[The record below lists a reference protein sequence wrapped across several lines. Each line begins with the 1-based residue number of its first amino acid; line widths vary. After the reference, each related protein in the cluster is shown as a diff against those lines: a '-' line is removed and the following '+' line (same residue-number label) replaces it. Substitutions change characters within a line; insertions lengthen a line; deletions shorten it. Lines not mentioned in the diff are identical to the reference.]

1 MKSAVTPGL
10 FEPSVTASAPSDSAS
25 ARPAVISE
33 ARLARLREDR
43 ARLLAF
49 SFSRAELLLE
59 VDADVT
65 ITYCFGASYALT
77 GLSTDDLVG
86 RPLVGLLADTSRALI
101 REVQIALE
109 NGLRLRPQALFLSLQ
124 GGRMAAGSVAG
135 FPLPERQDRFY
146 LSFANRME
154 VDEEGL
160 PRALERLDEGPTQRD
175 RSTGLLTQDAFSEIA
190 TRRLKYA
197 KDHPEKEPLRLTM
210 VDLQGVSDLGARLD
224 ATEQA
229 AFQRALGA
237 LLSSQSQ
244 GGDSAVRLSDEKYG
258 VLHEASVDAR
268 DIKAQ
273 VEALARQLDPD
284 GQGVEVI
291 ARELKIDI
299 SNINVVDAS
308 RALIYA
314 VTKFTETQKGEFTVT
329 NLNESLGALM
339 KDTVARVTSIRDI
352 LASHGFSLVYHPIVD
367 LKTRRIHHQEAL
379 SRLPD
384 GSSPFETVTF
394 AEQVG
399 MVTELDMSICRQV
412 LKQLD
417 TEPQAYDIAVNISG
431 GSLESELFVNDFEEL
446 LRRYPKLR
454 RRLLIEV
461 TESATIGNLERVG
474 RIIDRLRALEY
485 RVCIDDFGAGAAAL
499 HYLRAFKVD
508 VVKLDGVYVK
518 NIQSNDRDR
527 MFVRAILS
535 LCKELGIETTAEMIE
550 TEAQAAILTSL
561 GVTHGQGYLFYKP
574 NGRIFKRPAYSPIP
588 DQWDPALSRPRPR
601 RSVWE

>member
-1 MKSAVTPGL
+1 MSSRAATV
-10 FEPSVTASAPSDSAS
+10 SDAK
-25 ARPAVISE
+25 
-33 ARLARLREDR
+33 LARLREDR

-59 VDADVT
+59 VDAGMK
-65 ITYCFGASYALT
+65 ITYCFGASYSLT
-77 GLSTDDLVG
+77 GLSTDDLIG
-86 RPLVGLLADTSRALI
+86 RPLASLLAETSRGLI
-101 REVQIALE
+101 KEVQTALT
-109 NGLRLRPQALFLSLQ
+109 NGLRLRPQSLFMTVQ
-124 GGRMAAGSVAG
+124 GGRMSAGSVAG

-146 LSFANRME
+146 LSFANRLDVAE
-154 VDEEGL
+154 DGL
-160 PRALERLDEGPTQRD
+160 PRALERLEEGPNQRD
-175 RSTGLLTQDAFSEIA
+175 RSTGLLTQDAFTEIA

-197 KDHPEKEPLRLTM
+197 KEHPDQEPLRLTM

-244 GGDSAVRLSDEKYG
+244 GGDSAVRLSDDKYG

-273 VEALARQLDPD
+273 VEALARQLDPE
-284 GQGVEVI
+284 GQGVEVT
-291 ARELKIDI
+291 ASELKIDI
-299 SNINVVDAS
+299 TDINVVDAS

-314 VTKFTETQKGEFTVT
+314 VTKFTETQKGDFTVT
-329 NLNESLGALM
+329 NLNESLGELM

-352 LASHGFSLVYHPIVD
+352 LASHGFSMVFHPIVD

-417 TEPQAYDIAVNISG
+417 AEPEAYDIAVNISG

-461 TESATIGNLERVG
+461 TESAAIRDLDRVG
-474 RIIDRLRALEY
+474 RIIDKLRALEY

-508 VVKLDGVYVK
+508 VVKLDGIYVK

-550 TEAQAAILTSL
+550 TEAQAAILTTL

-574 NGRIFKRPAYSPIP
+574 NSRIFKTPGLFT
-588 DQWDPALSRPRPR
+588 DPRPMGTR
-601 RSVWE
+601 PLPPPPAPECVGVG

>member
-1 MKSAVTPGL
+1 VKSAVTPARSST
-10 FEPSVTASAPSDSAS
+10 SVTAPAPIEGAS
-25 ARPAVISE
+25 SRPAAISD
-33 ARLARLREDR
+33 AKLSRLREDR

-59 VDADVT
+59 VDAGMK
-65 ITYCFGASYALT
+65 ITYCFGASYSLT
-77 GLSTDDLVG
+77 GLSTDELVG
-86 RPLVGLLADTSRALI
+86 CPLANLLAEASRGLI
-101 REVQIALE
+101 KEVQVALA
-109 NGLRLRPQALFLSLQ
+109 NGLRLRPQSLFMNVQ
-124 GGRMAAGSVAG
+124 GGRLSAGSVAG

-146 LSFANRME
+146 LSFANRMD
-154 VDEEGL
+154 VDEDGL
-160 PRALERLDEGPTQRD
+160 PRALERLEEGPNQRD
-175 RSTGLLTQDAFSEIA
+175 RSTGLLTQDAFTEIA

-197 KDHPEKEPLRLTM
+197 KDHPEQEPLRLTM
-210 VDLQGVSDLGARLD
+210 VDLQGVTDLGARLD

-244 GGDSAVRLSDEKYG
+244 GGDSAVRLSDDKYG

-273 VEALARQLDPD
+273 VEALARQLDPE
-284 GQGVEVI
+284 GQGVEVT
-291 ARELKIDI
+291 ASELKIDI
-299 SNINVVDAS
+299 TDINVIDAS

-314 VTKFTETQKGEFTVT
+314 VTKFTETQKGDFTVT

-352 LASHGFSLVYHPIVD
+352 LASHGFSLVFHPIVD

-417 TEPQAYDIAVNISG
+417 AEPEAYDIAVNISG

-461 TESATIGNLERVG
+461 TESATIGDLERVG
-474 RIIDRLRALEY
+474 RIIDKLRALEY

-588 DQWDPALSRPRPR
+588 DQWAPALSRPRPR

>member
-1 MKSAVTPGL
+1 MKSAVTPAR
-10 FEPSVTASAPSDSAS
+10 SSTRVTAPAPAEALSS
-25 ARPAVISE
+25 RPATISE
-33 ARLARLREDR
+33 AKLTRLREDR

-59 VDADVT
+59 VDASAT
-65 ITYCFGASYALT
+65 ITYCFGASYSLT
-77 GLSTDDLVG
+77 GMSTDDLVG
-86 RPLVGLLADTSRALI
+86 LPLANLLAEASRPLVKEI
-101 REVQIALE
+101 QIALV
-109 NGLRLRPQALFLSLQ
+109 NGLRLRPQALFLTLK
-124 GGRMAAGSVAG
+124 GNRLAAGTVAG

-146 LSFANRME
+146 LSFANRTD

-160 PRALERLDEGPTQRD
+160 PRALERLEEGQNQRD
-175 RSTGLLTQDAFSEIA
+175 RSTGLLTQDAFAEIA

-197 KDHPEKEPLRLTM
+197 KEHPEQEPLRLTM

-244 GGDSAVRLSDEKYG
+244 GGDSAVRLSDDKYG

-273 VEALARQLDPD
+273 VEALAKQLDPD
-284 GQGVEVI
+284 GAGVEVI
-291 ARELKIDI
+291 ASELKIDI
-299 SNINVVDAS
+299 TDINVVDAS

-314 VTKFTETQKGEFTVT
+314 VTKFTENQKGDFTVT

-352 LASHGFSLVYHPIVD
+352 LASHGFSLVFHPIVD

-394 AEQVG
+394 AEQLG
-399 MVTELDMSICRQV
+399 MVTELDLSICRQV

-417 TEPQAYDIAVNISG
+417 AEPDAYDVAVNISG

-461 TESATIGNLERVG
+461 TESAAIGNLERASK
-474 RIIDRLRALEY
+474 IIDRLRALEY

-588 DQWDPALSRPRPR
+588 DQWDPAKTRVRPR

>member
-1 MKSAVTPGL
+1 VKSGVIPTLSSAR
-10 FEPSVTASAPSDSAS
+10 VTAPLLAEGTPP
-25 ARPAVISE
+25 RPASISE
-33 ARLARLREDR
+33 DKLIRLREDR
-43 ARLLAF
+43 ARLMAF
-49 SFSRAELLLE
+49 SFSRAELLIE
-59 VDADVT
+59 VDPSAK
-65 ITYCFGASYALT
+65 ITYCFGASYSLT
-77 GLSTDDLVG
+77 GMSTDDLIG
-86 RPLVGLLADTSRALI
+86 LPLINLLADTSHPLIKDIKMALSS
-101 REVQIALE
+101 
-109 NGLRLRPQALFLSLQ
+109 GLRLRPQALFLKLK
-124 GGRMAAGSVAG
+124 GNRLAAGSVAG

-146 LSFANRME
+146 LSFANRTD

-160 PRALERLDEGPTQRD
+160 PRALEQREDGQNQRD
-175 RSTGLLTQDAFSEIA
+175 HATGLLTQDAFTDIA
-190 TRRLKYA
+190 SRRLKYA
-197 KDHPEKEPLRLTM
+197 KEHPEQEPLRLTM
-210 VDLQGVSDLGARLD
+210 VDFQGFTDLGARLD

-244 GGDSAVRLSDEKYG
+244 GGDSAVRLSDDKYG
-258 VLHEASVDAR
+258 VLHDASVDPR

-273 VEALARQLDPD
+273 LEALAKQLDPD
-284 GQGVEVI
+284 GAGIEI
-291 ARELKIDI
+291 ITSELKIDI
-299 SNINVVDAS
+299 TNINVVDAS

-314 VTKFTETQKGEFTVT
+314 VTKFTQNQSGDFTVT
-329 NLNESLGALM
+329 NLNESLKALM

-352 LASHGFSLVYHPIVD
+352 LASRGFSLVFHPIVD

-394 AEQVG
+394 AEQLG
-399 MVTELDMSICRQV
+399 MVTEIDLSICRQV
-412 LKQLD
+412 LKHLD
-417 TEPQAYDIAVNISG
+417 AEPEAYDVAVNISG

-454 RRLLIEV
+454 RRLLIEI
-461 TESATIGNLERVG
+461 TESATINDLDRASKV
-474 RIIDRLRALEY
+474 IDRLRALEY

-508 VVKLDGVYVK
+508 IVKLDGIYVK

-550 TEAQAAILTSL
+550 TEAQATILTSL
-561 GVTHGQGYLFYKP
+561 GVTQGQGFLFYKP

-588 DQWDPALSRPRPR
+588 DQWAPAHSRPPAR

>member
-1 MKSAVTPGL
+1 M
-10 FEPSVTASAPSDSAS
+10 
-25 ARPAVISE
+25 
-33 ARLARLREDR
+33 REDR

-59 VDADVT
+59 VDAGMK
-65 ITYCFGASYALT
+65 ITYCFGASYSLT
-77 GLSTDDLVG
+77 GLSTDELVG
-86 RPLVGLLADTSRALI
+86 CPLANLLAEASRGLI
-101 REVQIALE
+101 KEVQVALA
-109 NGLRLRPQALFLSLQ
+109 NGLRLRPQSLFMNVQ
-124 GGRMAAGSVAG
+124 GGRLSAGSVAG

-146 LSFANRME
+146 LSFANRMD
-154 VDEEGL
+154 VDEDGL
-160 PRALERLDEGPTQRD
+160 PRALERLEEGPNQRD
-175 RSTGLLTQDAFSEIA
+175 RSTGLLTQDAFTEIA

-197 KDHPEKEPLRLTM
+197 KDHPDQEPLRLTM
-210 VDLQGVSDLGARLD
+210 VDLQGVTDLGARLD

-244 GGDSAVRLSDEKYG
+244 GGDSAVRLSDDKYG

-273 VEALARQLDPD
+273 VEALARQLDPE
-284 GQGVEVI
+284 GQGVEVT
-291 ARELKIDI
+291 ASELKIDI
-299 SNINVVDAS
+299 TDINVIDAS

-314 VTKFTETQKGEFTVT
+314 VTKFTETQKGDFTVT

-352 LASHGFSLVYHPIVD
+352 LASHGFNLVFHPIVD

-417 TEPQAYDIAVNISG
+417 AEPEAYDIAVNISG

-461 TESATIGNLERVG
+461 TESATIGDLERVG
-474 RIIDRLRALEY
+474 RIIDKLRALEY

-588 DQWDPALSRPRPR
+588 DQWAPALSRPRPR

>member
-1 MKSAVTPGL
+1 MTPAT
-10 FEPSVTASAPSDSAS
+10 PSRPGTHVATASSTGAGRSAS
-25 ARPAVISE
+25 AGVSA
-33 ARLARLREDR
+33 AKLARLREDR

-59 VDADVT
+59 VDADMR
-65 ITYCFGASYALT
+65 ITYCFGASYSLT
-77 GLSTDDLVG
+77 GMSTDDLLEM
-86 RPLVGLLADTSRALI
+86 PLINLLAETSRHLVKEI
-101 REVQIALE
+101 QIALA
-109 NGLRLRPQALFLSLQ
+109 NGLRMRPQGLFLKIKD
-124 GGRMAAGSVAG
+124 GRMAAGTVAG
-135 FPLPERQDRFY
+135 FPLPERDDRFY
-146 LSFANRME
+146 LSFANKTE
-154 VDEEGL
+154 VNEEGL
-160 PRALERLDEGPTQRD
+160 PRALESLEATAQNRD
-175 RSTGLLTQDAFSEIA
+175 RSTGLLTQDAFTEIA
-190 TRRLKYA
+190 ARRLKYA
-197 KDHPEKEPLRLTM
+197 KDHPDQEPLRLTM
-210 VDLQGVSDLGARLD
+210 VDLHGVSDLGARLD
-224 ATEQA
+224 QTEQA

-244 GGDSAVRLSDEKYG
+244 GGDSAVRLSDDKYG
-258 VLHEASVDAR
+258 VLHDANVDSR

-273 VEALARQLDPD
+273 VEALAKQLDPE
-284 GQGVEVI
+284 GEGIHVI
-291 ARELKIDI
+291 ANELKIDMTD
-299 SNINVVDAS
+299 INVVDAS

-314 VTKFTETQKGEFTVT
+314 VTKFTENQKGDFTVT

-352 LASHGFSLVYHPIVD
+352 LASHGFSLVFHPIVD

-394 AEQVG
+394 AEQLG
-399 MVTELDMSICRQV
+399 MVTELDLSICRQV

-417 TEPQAYDIAVNISG
+417 AEPEAYDVAVNISG
-431 GSLESELFVNDFEEL
+431 GSFESELFVNDLDEL
-446 LRRYPKLR
+446 LRRHPKLR
-454 RRLLIEV
+454 RRLLIEI
-461 TESATIGNLERVG
+461 TESASINDLERVG
-474 RIIDRLRALEY
+474 RVVDKLRAMEY

-527 MFVRAILS
+527 MFVRAILQ

-588 DQWDPALSRPRPR
+588 DQWDPSKTRVRTR

>member
-1 MKSAVTPGL
+1 MK
-10 FEPSVTASAPSDSAS
+10 
-25 ARPAVISE
+25 
-33 ARLARLREDR
+33 
-43 ARLLAF
+43 
-49 SFSRAELLLE
+49 
-59 VDADVT
+59 
-65 ITYCFGASYALT
+65 ITYCFGASYSLT
-77 GLSTDDLVG
+77 GLSTDELVG
-86 RPLVGLLADTSRALI
+86 CPLANLLADASRGLI
-101 REVQIALE
+101 KEVQVALA
-109 NGLRLRPQALFLSLQ
+109 NGLRLRPQSLFMNVQ
-124 GGRMAAGSVAG
+124 GGRLSAGSVAG

-146 LSFANRME
+146 LSFANRMD

-160 PRALERLDEGPTQRD
+160 PRALERLEEGPNQRD
-175 RSTGLLTQDAFSEIA
+175 RSTGLLTQDAFTEIA

-197 KDHPEKEPLRLTM
+197 KDHPEQEPLRLTM
-210 VDLQGVSDLGARLD
+210 VDLQGVTDLGARLD

-244 GGDSAVRLSDEKYG
+244 GGDSAVRLSDDKYG
-258 VLHEASVDAR
+258 VLHEATVDAR

-291 ARELKIDI
+291 ASELKIDI
-299 SNINVVDAS
+299 TDINVIDAS

-314 VTKFTETQKGEFTVT
+314 VTKFTETQKGDFTVT

-352 LASHGFSLVYHPIVD
+352 LASHGFSLVFHPIVD

-417 TEPQAYDIAVNISG
+417 AEPEAYDIAVNISG

-461 TESATIGNLERVG
+461 TESATIGDLERVG
-474 RIIDRLRALEY
+474 RIIDKLRALEY

-588 DQWDPALSRPRPR
+588 DQWAPALSRPRPR

>member
-1 MKSAVTPGL
+1 M
-10 FEPSVTASAPSDSAS
+10 
-25 ARPAVISE
+25 
-33 ARLARLREDR
+33 REDR

-59 VDADVT
+59 VDAGMK
-65 ITYCFGASYALT
+65 ITYCFGASYSLT
-77 GLSTDDLVG
+77 GLSTDELVG
-86 RPLVGLLADTSRALI
+86 CPLANLLAEASRGLI
-101 REVQIALE
+101 KEVQVALA
-109 NGLRLRPQALFLSLQ
+109 NGLRLRPQSLFMNVQ
-124 GGRMAAGSVAG
+124 GGRLSAGSVAG

-146 LSFANRME
+146 LSFANRMD
-154 VDEEGL
+154 VDEDGL
-160 PRALERLDEGPTQRD
+160 PRALERLEEGPNQRD
-175 RSTGLLTQDAFSEIA
+175 RSTGLLTQDAFTEIA

-197 KDHPEKEPLRLTM
+197 KDHPDQEPLRLTM
-210 VDLQGVSDLGARLD
+210 VDLQGVTDLGARLD

-244 GGDSAVRLSDEKYG
+244 GGDSAVRLSDDKYG

-273 VEALARQLDPD
+273 VEALARQLDPE
-284 GQGVEVI
+284 GQGVEVT
-291 ARELKIDI
+291 ASELKIDI
-299 SNINVVDAS
+299 TDINVIDAS

-314 VTKFTETQKGEFTVT
+314 VTKFTETQKGDFTVT

-352 LASHGFSLVYHPIVD
+352 LASHGFSLVFHPIVD

-417 TEPQAYDIAVNISG
+417 AEPEAYDIAVNISG

-461 TESATIGNLERVG
+461 TESATIGDLERVG
-474 RIIDRLRALEY
+474 RIIDKLRALEY

-588 DQWDPALSRPRPR
+588 DQWAPALSRPRPR

>member
-1 MKSAVTPGL
+1 
-10 FEPSVTASAPSDSAS
+10 
-25 ARPAVISE
+25 
-33 ARLARLREDR
+33 LREDR

-59 VDADVT
+59 VDAGMK
-65 ITYCFGASYALT
+65 ITYCFGASYSLT
-77 GLSTDDLVG
+77 GLSTDELVG
-86 RPLVGLLADTSRALI
+86 CPLANLLAEASRGLI
-101 REVQIALE
+101 KEVQVALA
-109 NGLRLRPQALFLSLQ
+109 NGLRLRPQSLFMNVQ
-124 GGRMAAGSVAG
+124 GGRLSAGSVAG

-146 LSFANRME
+146 LSFANRMD
-154 VDEEGL
+154 VDEDGL
-160 PRALERLDEGPTQRD
+160 PRALERLEEGPNQRD
-175 RSTGLLTQDAFSEIA
+175 RSTGLLTQDAFTEIA

-197 KDHPEKEPLRLTM
+197 KDHPDQEPLRLTM
-210 VDLQGVSDLGARLD
+210 VDLQGVTDLGARLD

-244 GGDSAVRLSDEKYG
+244 GGDSAVRLSDDKYG

-273 VEALARQLDPD
+273 VEALARQLDPE
-284 GQGVEVI
+284 GQGVEVT
-291 ARELKIDI
+291 ASELKIDI
-299 SNINVVDAS
+299 TDINVIDAS

-314 VTKFTETQKGEFTVT
+314 VTKFTETQKGDFTVT

-352 LASHGFSLVYHPIVD
+352 LASHGFNLVFHPIVD

-417 TEPQAYDIAVNISG
+417 AEPEAYDIAVNISG

-461 TESATIGNLERVG
+461 TESATIGDLERVG
-474 RIIDRLRALEY
+474 RIIDKLRALEY

-588 DQWDPALSRPRPR
+588 DQWAPALSRPRPR

>member
-1 MKSAVTPGL
+1 MKSAVTPARSST
-10 FEPSVTASAPSDSAS
+10 SVTASAPIEGAS
-25 ARPAVISE
+25 SRPATISD
-33 ARLARLREDR
+33 AKLSRLREDR

-59 VDADVT
+59 VDAGMK
-65 ITYCFGASYALT
+65 ITYCFGASYSLT

-86 RPLVGLLADTSRALI
+86 RPLANLLAEASRGLI
-101 REVQIALE
+101 KEVQVALA
-109 NGLRLRPQALFLSLQ
+109 NGLRLRPQSLFMNVQ
-124 GGRMAAGSVAG
+124 GGRLSAGSVAG

-146 LSFANRME
+146 LSFANRMD

-160 PRALERLDEGPTQRD
+160 PRALERLEEGPNQRD
-175 RSTGLLTQDAFSEIA
+175 RSTGLLTQDAFTEIA

-197 KDHPEKEPLRLTM
+197 KDHPEQEPLRLTM
-210 VDLQGVSDLGARLD
+210 VDLQGVTDLGARLD

-244 GGDSAVRLSDEKYG
+244 GGDSAVRLSDDKYG

-273 VEALARQLDPD
+273 VEALARQLDPE
-284 GQGVEVI
+284 GQGIEVT
-291 ARELKIDI
+291 ASELKIDI
-299 SNINVVDAS
+299 TDINVIDAS

-314 VTKFTETQKGEFTVT
+314 VTKFTETQKGDFTVT

-352 LASHGFSLVYHPIVD
+352 LASHGFSLVFHPIVD

-417 TEPQAYDIAVNISG
+417 AEPEAYDIAVNISG

-461 TESATIGNLERVG
+461 TESATIGDLERVG
-474 RIIDRLRALEY
+474 RIIDKLRALEY

-588 DQWDPALSRPRPR
+588 DQWAPALSRPRPR

>member
-1 MKSAVTPGL
+1 MKSAVTPAL
-10 FEPSVTASAPSDSAS
+10 SSTSVTASAPIEGAYS
-25 ARPAVISE
+25 RPATISD
-33 ARLARLREDR
+33 AKLSRLREDR

-59 VDADVT
+59 VDAGMK
-65 ITYCFGASYALT
+65 ITYCFGASYSLT
-77 GLSTDDLVG
+77 GLSTDELVG
-86 RPLVGLLADTSRALI
+86 CPLANLLADASRGLI
-101 REVQIALE
+101 KEVQVALA
-109 NGLRLRPQALFLSLQ
+109 NGLRLRPQSLFMNVQ
-124 GGRMAAGSVAG
+124 GGRLSAGSVAG

-146 LSFANRME
+146 LSFANRMD

-160 PRALERLDEGPTQRD
+160 PRALERLEEGPNQRD
-175 RSTGLLTQDAFSEIA
+175 RSTGLLTQDAFTEIA

-197 KDHPEKEPLRLTM
+197 KDHPEQEPLRLTM
-210 VDLQGVSDLGARLD
+210 VDLQGVTDLGARLD

-244 GGDSAVRLSDEKYG
+244 GGDSAVRLSDDKYG

-273 VEALARQLDPD
+273 VEALARQLDPE

-291 ARELKIDI
+291 ASELKIDI
-299 SNINVVDAS
+299 TDINVIDAS

-314 VTKFTETQKGEFTVT
+314 VTKFTETQKGDFTVT

-352 LASHGFSLVYHPIVD
+352 LASHGFSLVFHPIVD

-417 TEPQAYDIAVNISG
+417 AEPEAYDIAVNISG

-461 TESATIGNLERVG
+461 TESATIGDLERVG
-474 RIIDRLRALEY
+474 RIIDKLRALEY

-588 DQWDPALSRPRPR
+588 DQWAPALSRPRPR